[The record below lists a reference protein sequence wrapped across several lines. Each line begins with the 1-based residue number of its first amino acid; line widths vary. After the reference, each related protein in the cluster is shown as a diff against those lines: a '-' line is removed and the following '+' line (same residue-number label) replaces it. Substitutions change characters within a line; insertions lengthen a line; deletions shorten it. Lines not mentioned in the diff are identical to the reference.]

1 MDNFLLKFEYNG
13 RPHILEV
20 QPVMQAYKVVF
31 KVMIEQHEI
40 TYEMDEEGGLR
51 AVAYGEGPTKD
62 IDAGLLA
69 DVASRIEDHLI
80 NGGPAAPDNAAPNAD
95 PPSDNGNPG
104 IK

>member
-1 MDNFLLKFEYNG
+1 MDKFLLKFEYNG

-40 TYEMDEEGGLR
+40 IYEMDEEGGLR
-51 AVAYGEGPTKD
+51 AVSYGEGPTKD

-69 DVASRIEDHLI
+69 DVATRIEDHLI
-80 NGGPAAPDNAAPNAD
+80 NGGPEEPGK
-95 PPSDNGNPG
+95 GNPPASDTNKPGEPG
-104 IK
+104 I